1 MTMNNRLQ
9 SIRVGLFFILGM
21 ALLWVT
27 FESLNGGRVFK
38 PKGYPLVARFDNL
51 KGLQAGDDILMAG
64 VRIGS
69 VRLTRLADRQA
80 EAVLSI
86 EPAIQ
91 IPDDAVAT
99 IATSSLLGSNHLEV
113 TVGSVGAPF
122 LKPGDAIKTQ
132 KTLDMN
138 EVIAKLGSLGD
149 QLGQIATDIG
159 KNLGGAGGS
168 GGSLFSK
175 LDKLV
180 TDNGPKLTET
190 ISNLQDITSKIRNG
204 DGTLG
209 KLVND
214 STLNDSLLASVG
226 QIKGA
231 ATDARTFF
239 ANAQSVIDQVKS
251 GKGALGALVYDDQT
265 GNNLKLTVKNI
276 KEVSEK
282 LNNGQGTLGKLIND
296 DSLLRE
302 AQGTM
307 HKVDRA
313 VDGLSDQGP
322 ITAVGV
328 AAKSLF

>member
-1 MTMNNRLQ
+1 MTMNNRMQ
-9 SIRVGLFFILGM
+9 SIRVGLFFLLGL

-38 PKGYPLVARFDNL
+38 QKGYPLVARFDNL
-51 KGLQAGDDILMAG
+51 KGLHDGDDIMMAG

-69 VRLTRLADRQA
+69 VKQTRLVDRRA
-80 EAVLSI
+80 EAVLN
-86 EPAIQ
+86 IQ
-91 IPDDAVAT
+91 PDINIPEDAVAT
-99 IATSSLLGSNHLEV
+99 VATSSLLGSNHLEV
-113 TVGSVGAPF
+113 SMGSAGTPI
-122 LKPGDAIKTQ
+122 LKPGAEIKTQ
-132 KTLDMN
+132 KTVDMN

-149 QLGQIATDIG
+149 RLEQIATDIG
-159 KNLGGAGGS
+159 KNLGGGPDGN
-168 GGSLFSK
+168 LFTK

-190 ISNLQDITSKIRNG
+190 VSNLQDITAKIRNG
-204 DGTLG
+204 EGTLG

-214 STLNDSLLASVG
+214 TKLHDDLLASVG
-226 QIKGA
+226 EIRGA
-231 ATDARTFF
+231 ASDARAFI
-239 ANAQSVIDQVKS
+239 ANGQSIIEQVKS
-251 GKGALGALVYDDQT
+251 GKGAVGALVFDVQT
-265 GNNLKLTVKNI
+265 GDDIKLTVKNLR
-276 KEVSEK
+276 EVSDK
-282 LNNGQGTLGKLIND
+282 LNNGQGTLGKLLND

-313 VDGLSDQGP
+313 VDGMSDQGP